1 MKKMTFKRVFA
12 IASALVIGGIALL
25 GIPSN
30 VKAALTEEEIARN
43 TWYRLLVDEQSV
55 FKGQRSDFL
64 FDLADVDD
72 DGSIDLV
79 MSYYDSAFGAECRVA
94 WSYDN
99 YINQDGDVNFE
110 IDLMG
115 RYEATEENKNL
126 YLPVEDSLNTPTGN
140 IPTGEYTLAP
150 VTLRVGDVFPL
161 TNTNLDYLISQD
173 VVDLNGP
180 ISDSYHGS
188 NVTIDSD
195 CVSRTVYYAFYDAAT
210 LSEVIHAGY
219 WTEEEANAFYATGN
233 NGSWTYN
240 GIEVIPV
247 EEGESLAFYNIRADR
262 AGAATVTI
270 SNYKIGDTTI
280 VLNIPL
286 TIEAAPSA
294 PTTPSQPT
302 IPPQQG
308 SSVGSQSPSTG
319 TTTPVVTPSGSTSV
333 ATRPQSAATVVGSA
347 NVSVADA
354 SNVLPAGA
362 TMNTYPITSGA
373 TYEAAASIARANIP
387 GLSDFA
393 VYEFDLY
400 DSSRASIHQLNGYI
414 SVTVP
419 VPEGLEIP
427 AGKTVVVYRVED
439 NGALT
444 RCATTVADG
453 KITFQTNHFSTYIFA
468 VTDAARSPKTADN
481 NMAGVFAMAMFA
493 AAGMLVCV
501 SRRKAIRLNDPPKMV
516 HRSTVRNAL

>member
-302 IPPQQG
+302 IP
-308 SSVGSQSPSTG
+308 
-319 TTTPVVTPSGSTSV
+319 
-333 ATRPQSAATVVGSA
+333 QSAATVVGSA

-501 SRRKAIRLNDPPKMV
+501 SRRKAIRV
-516 HRSTVRNAL
+516 E